1 MRLMRFRHS
10 ISHKVFRVLSDYR
23 WHILVAV
30 GIGAFALGC
39 VGYWTYLSGQHKAP
53 SASDVVYASM
63 QLFFGTTMTETHL
76 PTSLNIAR
84 FLAFIVTG
92 WAGVTAIAAL
102 FADRVRQMRIPW
114 MRGHVVV
121 CGLGYKGSVFV
132 DNLCDA
138 RAGVVVI
145 EPDANNPHIDLC
157 RSRGV
162 PVIVGDA
169 QLKRTL
175 HTAGVERA
183 ARLLAIT
190 AEDAINAEIVAVA
203 SELAASR
210 SDGQLGCLA
219 QIANP
224 DLCVLLRIQE
234 VKRTDSAS
242 TLDFFNT
249 DEISA
254 RLMLNEFPIDSEHGQ
269 PHILV
274 AHLDDLGAWLIWHA
288 ARDWYD
294 SRRDDTSPLQVTVLD
309 DRGDERVRALLAQ
322 HPDLEDVCQFIS
334 LSTSARD
341 IQRLPAHHADAAA
354 SPLTRA
360 YVTAYRDEDALETAL
375 KLRHALHPAISLVV
389 ALSRSDGVS
398 RIISDTRRTNG
409 PLANVVVF
417 PTLERTCTVDLIR
430 GGSFEA
436 IAHTLHE
443 RWRGEQI
450 AAGNLAPAWAELD
463 ESRKESSRAQAR
475 DIALKLRGIE
485 YELAPLRDWDAASFT
500 FASQEIEILA
510 IAEHDRWMAERL
522 ADGWTLGDK
531 DVEQKKSPY
540 LVPFDELPDDVAK
553 WDRMFVREYP
563 AILASVGLQIL
574 RVTSVAGSP
583 GHEPHR
589 LSRPHGQAM

>member
-1 MRLMRFRHS
+1 MRFRNS
-10 ISHKVFRVLSDYR
+10 ISHKVFRVLADYS
-23 WHILVAV
+23 WQILVVA
-30 GIGAFALGC
+30 GIGSFALGC
-39 VGYWTYLSGQHKAP
+39 VGYWTYLTSQHKGP
-53 SASDVVYASM
+53 SLSDVAYASM
-63 QLFFGTTMTETHL
+63 QLFFGTTMAETHL

-121 CGLGYKGSVFV
+121 CGLGYKGSEFV
-132 DNLCDA
+132 GHLRDA
-138 RAGVVVI
+138 NAGVVVI
-145 EPDANNPHIDLC
+145 EADANNPHIELC

-162 PVIVGDA
+162 PVIIGDA

-183 ARLLAIT
+183 ARLLAVT
-190 AEDAINAEIVAVA
+190 PEDAVNTEIVAVA
-203 SELAASR
+203 SELVASR
-210 SDGQLGCLA
+210 SGGRLSCLA
-219 QIANP
+219 QITEP
-224 DLCVLLRIQE
+224 DLCLLLRIQE
-234 VKRTDSAS
+234 TKRTDSESA
-242 TLDFFNT
+242 LDFFNT

-274 AHLDDLGAWLIWHA
+274 AHLDDLGGWLIWHA

-294 SRRDDTSPLQVTVLD
+294 GRGDDTSPLQVTVLD

-322 HPDLEDVCQFIS
+322 HPDLEKVCQFIS
-334 LSTSARD
+334 LTTSARD

-354 SPLTRA
+354 PPLTRA
-360 YVTAYRDEDALETAL
+360 YVTAYRDENALETAL
-375 KLRHALHPAISLVV
+375 KLRHALPLDIGLVV

-398 RIISDTRRTNG
+398 RIMSDARSTNG

-417 PTLERTCTVDLIR
+417 PTLERSCTVDLIQ

-436 IAHTLHE
+436 IARALHE
-443 RWRGEQI
+443 RWRADQI
-450 AAGNLAPAWAELD
+450 AAGNQAPTWAELD

-475 DIALKLRGIE
+475 DIAVKLRSID

-500 FASQEIEILA
+500 LTGPEIETLA
-510 IAEHDRWMAERL
+510 IAEHDRWMSERL

-531 DVEQKKSPY
+531 DVAQKKSPY
-540 LVPFDELPDDVAK
+540 LVPFEELPDDIAEL
-553 WDRMFVREYP
+553 DRMFVKEYP
-563 AILASVGLQIL
+563 AILASGGLQIVA
-574 RVTSVAGSP
+574 VTSVLGSG
-583 GHEPHR
+583 GHGTHR
-589 LSRPHGQAM
+589 LSRPIA

>member
-1 MRLMRFRHS
+1 MRFRHS
-10 ISHKVFRVLSDYR
+10 ISHKVFRVLADYS
-23 WHILVAV
+23 WHILVVA

-39 VGYWTYLSGQHKAP
+39 VGYWTYLSSQHKAP
-53 SASDVVYASM
+53 SLSDVAYASM
-63 QLFFGTTMTETHL
+63 QLFFGTTMAETHL
-76 PTSLNIAR
+76 PTTLNIAR

-132 DNLCDA
+132 GHLRDA
-138 RAGVVVI
+138 NAGVVVI
-145 EPDANNPHIDLC
+145 EADANNPHIDLC

-162 PVIVGDA
+162 PVIIGDA

-183 ARLLAIT
+183 ARLLAVT
-190 AEDAINAEIVAVA
+190 PEDAVNTEIVAVA
-203 SELAASR
+203 SELVASH
-210 SDGQLGCLA
+210 SGGQLSCLA
-219 QIANP
+219 QITDPN
-224 DLCVLLRIQE
+224 LCVLLRIQE
-234 VKRTDSAS
+234 TKRTDSAS
-242 TLDFFNT
+242 ALDFFNT

-254 RLMLNEFPIDSEHGQ
+254 RLMLNEFPIDSEHGP

-274 AHLDDLGAWLIWHA
+274 AHLDDLGGWVIWHA
-288 ARDWYD
+288 ARDWYE

-309 DRGDERVRALLAQ
+309 DRGDRQVRALLAQ
-322 HPDLEDVCQFIS
+322 HPDLEKVCQFIS
-334 LSTSARD
+334 LTTSARD

-354 SPLTRA
+354 PPLTRA
-360 YVTAYRDEDALETAL
+360 YVTAYRDENTLETAL
-375 KLRHALHPAISLVV
+375 KLRHALHPAIGLVV

-398 RIISDTRRTNG
+398 RIMSDTRGTNG

-417 PTLERTCTVDLIR
+417 PTLERICTVDLIR

-436 IAHTLHE
+436 IARALHE
-443 RWRGEQI
+443 RWRADQI
-450 AAGNLAPAWAELD
+450 AAGNHAPAWAELD
-463 ESRKESSRAQAR
+463 ESRKESSRAHAR
-475 DIALKLRGIE
+475 DIAAKLRSIE

-500 FASQEIEILA
+500 LTGPEIETLA
-510 IAEHDRWMAERL
+510 IAEHDRWMRERL

-540 LVPFDELPDDVAK
+540 LVPFEELPDDIAEL
-553 WDRMFVREYP
+553 DRMFVKEYP
-563 AILASVGLQIL
+563 AILASVGLQIVA
-574 RVTSVAGSP
+574 VTSVLGSR
-583 GHEPHR
+583 GHGTHR
-589 LSRPHGQAM
+589 LSRPIA

>member
-1 MRLMRFRHS
+1 MRFRNS
-10 ISHKVFRVLSDYR
+10 ISHKVFRVLADYS
-23 WHILVAV
+23 WQILVVA

-39 VGYWTYLSGQHKAP
+39 VGYWTYLSSQHKGP
-53 SASDVVYASM
+53 SLSDVAYASM
-63 QLFFGTTMTETHL
+63 QLFFGTTMAETHL
-76 PTSLNIAR
+76 PTTLNIAR

-121 CGLGYKGSVFV
+121 CGLGYKGSEFV
-132 DNLCDA
+132 GHLRDA
-138 RAGVVVI
+138 NAGVVVV
-145 EPDANNPHIDLC
+145 EADANNPHIELC

-162 PVIVGDA
+162 PVIIGDA

-183 ARLLAIT
+183 ARLLAVT
-190 AEDAINAEIVAVA
+190 PEDAVNTEIVAVA
-203 SELAASR
+203 SELVASR
-210 SDGQLGCLA
+210 SGGRLSCLA
-219 QIANP
+219 QITEP
-224 DLCVLLRIQE
+224 DLCLLLRIQE
-234 VKRTDSAS
+234 TKRTDSESA
-242 TLDFFNT
+242 LDFFNT

-274 AHLDDLGAWLIWHA
+274 AHLDDLGGWLIWHA

-294 SRRDDTSPLQVTVLD
+294 GRGDDTSPLQVTVLD

-322 HPDLEDVCQFIS
+322 HPDLEKVCQFIS
-334 LSTSARD
+334 LTTSARD

-354 SPLTRA
+354 PPLTRA
-360 YVTAYRDEDALETAL
+360 YVTAYRDENALETAL
-375 KLRHALHPAISLVV
+375 KLRHALPLDIGLVV

-398 RIISDTRRTNG
+398 RIMSDARSTNG

-417 PTLERTCTVDLIR
+417 PTLERSCTVDLIQ

-436 IAHTLHE
+436 IARALHE
-443 RWRGEQI
+443 RWRADQI
-450 AAGNLAPAWAELD
+450 AAGNQAPTWAELD

-475 DIALKLRGIE
+475 DIAVKLRSID

-500 FASQEIEILA
+500 LTGPEIETLA
-510 IAEHDRWMAERL
+510 IAEHDRWMSERL

-531 DVEQKKSPY
+531 DVAQKKSPY
-540 LVPFDELPDDVAK
+540 LVPFEELPDDIAEL
-553 WDRMFVREYP
+553 DRMFVKEYP
-563 AILASVGLQIL
+563 AILASGGLQIVA
-574 RVTSVAGSP
+574 VTSVLGSG
-583 GHEPHR
+583 GHGTHR
-589 LSRPHGQAM
+589 LSRPIA

>member
-1 MRLMRFRHS
+1 MRSRNS
-10 ISHKVFRVLSDYR
+10 ISHKVFRVLADYS
-23 WHILVAV
+23 WQILVVA

-39 VGYWTYLSGQHKAP
+39 VGYWTYLSSQHKGP
-53 SASDVVYASM
+53 SFSDVAYASM
-63 QLFFGTTMTETHL
+63 QLFFGTTMAETHL

-121 CGLGYKGSVFV
+121 CGLGYKGSAFV
-132 DNLCDA
+132 GHLRDA
-138 RAGVVVI
+138 NAGVVVI
-145 EPDANNPHIDLC
+145 EADANNPHIELC

-162 PVIVGDA
+162 PVILGDA

-183 ARLLAIT
+183 ARLLAVT
-190 AEDAINAEIVAVA
+190 PEDAVNTEIVAVA
-203 SELAASR
+203 SELVASR
-210 SDGQLGCLA
+210 SRGQLSCLA
-219 QIANP
+219 QITEP
-224 DLCVLLRIQE
+224 DLCLLLRIQE
-234 VKRTDSAS
+234 TKRTDAESA
-242 TLDFFNT
+242 LDFFNT

-254 RLMLNEFPIDSEHGQ
+254 RLMLNEFPVDSEHGQ

-274 AHLDDLGAWLIWHA
+274 AHLDDLGGWLIWHA

-294 SRRDDTSPLQVTVLD
+294 SRGDDTSPLQVTVLD
-309 DRGDERVRALLAQ
+309 DRGDQRVRALLAQ
-322 HPDLEDVCQFIS
+322 HPDLEKVCHFIS
-334 LSTSARD
+334 LTTSARD

-354 SPLTRA
+354 PPLTRA
-360 YVTAYRDEDALETAL
+360 YVTAYRDENALETAL
-375 KLRHALHPAISLVV
+375 KLRHALHPDIVLVV

-398 RIISDTRRTNG
+398 RIMSDAGSNNG

-417 PTLERTCTVDLIR
+417 PTLERSCTVDLIQ

-436 IAHTLHE
+436 IARALHE
-443 RWRGEQI
+443 RWRADQI
-450 AAGNLAPAWAELD
+450 AAGNQAPTWAELD
-463 ESRKESSRAQAR
+463 ESRKESSRAHAR
-475 DIALKLRGIE
+475 DIAVKLRSID

-500 FASQEIEILA
+500 LADPEIEALA
-510 IAEHDRWMAERL
+510 IAEHDRWMSERL

-540 LVPFDELPDDVAK
+540 LVPFEDLPDDIAEL
-553 WDRMFVREYP
+553 DRMFVKEYP
-563 AILASVGLQIL
+563 AILASVGLQI
-574 RVTSVAGSP
+574 VALTTVLGSH
-583 GHEPHR
+583 GHGTHR
-589 LSRPHGQAM
+589 LSRPIA

>member
-1 MRLMRFRHS
+1 VRLMRFQHS
-10 ISHKVFRVLSDYR
+10 ISHKAFRVFSDYR
-23 WHILVAV
+23 WHILVVA

-39 VGYWTYLSGQHKAP
+39 AGYWGYLSGQHKGP
-53 SASDVVYASM
+53 SLSDVAYASM
-63 QLFFGTTMTETHL
+63 QLFFGTTLAETHL
-76 PTSLNIAR
+76 PTSLNVAR

-132 DNLCDA
+132 DHLRDA
-138 RAGVVVI
+138 HAGVVVI
-145 EPDANNPHIDLC
+145 EADANNPHIDLC

-183 ARLLAIT
+183 ARLLAVT
-190 AEDAINAEIVAVA
+190 PEDAVNTEIVAVA
-203 SELAASR
+203 SELVASR
-210 SDGQLGCLA
+210 SGGQLGCLA
-219 QIANP
+219 QITDP
-224 DLCVLLRIQE
+224 HLCALLRIQE
-234 VKRTDSAS
+234 TKRTDSAS
-242 TLDFFNT
+242 ALDFFNT

-254 RLMLNEFPIDSEHGQ
+254 RLMLDEFPIDTEHGQ

-294 SRRDDTSPLQVTVLD
+294 SRRDDTSPLLVTVLD
-309 DRGDERVRALLAQ
+309 DRGDQRVRALLAQ
-322 HPDLEDVCQFIS
+322 HPDLEKVCQFIS

-341 IQRLPAHHADAAA
+341 IQQLPAHHADAAA
-354 SPLTRA
+354 PPLTRA
-360 YVTAYRDEDALETAL
+360 YVTAYRDENALQTAL
-375 KLRHALHPAISLVV
+375 KLRHALHPAIGLVV

-398 RIISDTRRTNG
+398 RIMSDTWSTNG

-417 PTLERTCTVDLIR
+417 PTLERICTVDLIQ

-436 IAHTLHE
+436 IARALHE
-443 RWRGEQI
+443 RWRAEQI
-450 AAGNLAPAWAELD
+450 AAGNHAPAWAELD

-475 DIALKLRGIE
+475 DIAAKLRSLE
-485 YELAPLRDWDAASFT
+485 YELAPLHDWDAASFT
-500 FASQEIEILA
+500 FTNPEIKTLA
-510 IAEHDRWMAERL
+510 IAEHDRWMRERL

-531 DVEQKKSPY
+531 DVQQKKSPY
-540 LVPFDELPDDVAK
+540 LVPFEDLPDDIAEF
-553 WDRMFVREYP
+553 DCMFVKEYP
-563 AILASVGLQIL
+563 AILASVGLQIVS
-574 RVTSVAGSP
+574 VTSVLGSGGP
-583 GHEPHR
+583 
-589 LSRPHGQAM
+589 

>member
-1 MRLMRFRHS
+1 MRFRHS
-10 ISHKVFRVLSDYR
+10 ISHKVFSVLADYR
-23 WHILVAV
+23 WHILVVA
-30 GIGAFALGC
+30 GLGAFALGC
-39 VGYWTYLSGQHKAP
+39 FGYWKYLTGQHKGP
-53 SASDVVYASM
+53 SFSDVAYASM
-63 QLFFGTTMTETHL
+63 QLFFGTTMAETHL

-102 FADRVRQMRIPW
+102 FADRIRQMRIPW

-121 CGLGYKGSVFV
+121 CGLGYKGSMFV
-132 DNLCDA
+132 GQLRDSH
-138 RAGVVVI
+138 AGVVVI
-145 EPDANNPHIDLC
+145 EADANNPHIDLC

-175 HTAGVERA
+175 HTAGLKRA
-183 ARLLAIT
+183 ARLLAVT
-190 AEDAINAEIVAVA
+190 PEDAINTEIVAVA

-210 SDGQLGCLA
+210 SGGQLGCLA
-219 QIANP
+219 QITNP

-234 VKRTDSAS
+234 SKRTDSAS
-242 TLDFFNT
+242 ALDFFNT

-309 DRGDERVRALLAQ
+309 DRGDQRVRALLAQ
-322 HPDLEDVCQFIS
+322 HPDLEKVCQFIS

-341 IQRLPAHHADAAA
+341 IQRLPAHHADAAVP
-354 SPLTRA
+354 PLTRA

-375 KLRHALHPAISLVV
+375 KLRHALHPAIGLVV

-417 PTLERTCTVDLIR
+417 PTLERTCTVDLIQ

-436 IAHTLHE
+436 IARALHE
-443 RWRGEQI
+443 HWRAEQI

-463 ESRKESSRAQAR
+463 ESRKGSSRAHAR
-475 DIALKLRGIE
+475 DIAAKLRSIE

-500 FASQEIEILA
+500 FTSPEINTLA
-510 IAEHDRWMAERL
+510 IAEHDRWMRERL

-540 LVPFDELPDDVAK
+540 LVPFEELPDDIAEL
-553 WDRMFVREYP
+553 DRMFVKEYP
-563 AILASVGLQIL
+563 GILASVGLQIVE
-574 RVTSVAGSP
+574 VTSVLGSRRH
-583 GHEPHR
+583 GTHR
-589 LSRPHGQAM
+589 LSRPIA